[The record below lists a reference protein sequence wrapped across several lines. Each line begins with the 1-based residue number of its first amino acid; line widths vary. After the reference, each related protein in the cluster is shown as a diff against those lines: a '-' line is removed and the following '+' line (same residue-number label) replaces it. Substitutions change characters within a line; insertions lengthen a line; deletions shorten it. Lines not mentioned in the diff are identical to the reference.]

1 MATAYDT
8 RRSTRDVDAIF
19 APSREVRE
27 AADIVADRLG
37 LEPGWLN
44 DEAKAFA
51 PGPDPSQSMVF
62 EAEGLSVA
70 VASPRYLLATKL
82 LASRTDR
89 DVEDIKQLY
98 DICGFSTAAEGLDLL
113 TSFYPDHV
121 IVPRVEHLLLERY
134 PESPGRGD
142 DKGPSL

>member
-27 AADIVADRLG
+27 AADIVAERLG

-62 EAEGLSVA
+62 EAEGALGGGGIAEVSA
-70 VASPRYLLATKL
+70 RDEAPGI
-82 LASRTDR
+82 TDR
-89 DVEDIKQLY
+89 Q
-98 DICGFSTAAEGLDLL
+98 
-113 TSFYPDHV
+113 
-121 IVPRVEHLLLERY
+121 RR
-134 PESPGRGD
+134 
-142 DKGPSL
+142 